1 MSDLPALQDGEAVVI
16 PADLERGI
24 ALVANIDPELLGRPM
39 GADRL
44 AVGRLLEVAN
54 YGFAADAARKLMDG
68 SLVRLA
74 PETVEQL
81 RSGLDFARDA
91 KGMALGMMRT
101 PGGQGVAAQA
111 RFITGAANPVAA
123 AMMLQTMVVQRQL
136 RSIEKALEKIDRK
149 IDALHK
155 AHKIKVLADALALF
169 APINEMRSKID
180 AGARLSPEDE
190 TQLRALDL
198 DARKTA
204 GQARLWL
211 QHLEPLASRDQ
222 LSLAAQHGMLVDALG
237 SEHVAFWVRPGLVS
251 DVALVQILLLRSHRA
266 DSAEDP
272 QWAVKLRYRNEKE
285 IVLARNRVLSLHNNM
300 DRYLRNSDIAD
311 RLEELAFRRKRAVRR
326 RRRELMGVSNA
337 LRECL
342 IATSDLFYAATG
354 EPVPMLPGPLDRRT
368 VEPRFVR
375 DRLYDG
381 ANVAGRVV
389 GERVTTAGRA
399 AGGGATAA
407 GRALGTGVG
416 AARSAATRAEREARR
431 RLQR

>member
-44 AVGRLLEVAN
+44 AVGRLLEAAN

-81 RSGLDFARDA
+81 SSGLDFARDA

-155 AHKIKVLADALALF
+155 VHKAHKVKVLADALALF

-211 QHLEPLASRDQ
+211 QHLEPLGSRDQ
-222 LSLAAQHGMLVDALG
+222 LSLAVQHDMLVEALG
-237 SEHVAFWVRPGLVS
+237 SEHVAFWVRAGLVS

-272 QWAVKLRYRNEKE
+272 QWAATLRDRNEKE

-337 LRECL
+337 LRDGL

-354 EPVPMLPGPLDRRT
+354 EPVPMLPGPLDVVPSSQGSFATCSTTVRT
-368 VEPRFVR
+368 SQ
-375 DRLYDG
+375 D
-381 ANVAGRVV
+381 
-389 GERVTTAGRA
+389 
-399 AGGGATAA
+399 
-407 GRALGTGVG
+407 ALSVSG
-416 AARSAATRAEREARR
+416 
-431 RLQR
+431 